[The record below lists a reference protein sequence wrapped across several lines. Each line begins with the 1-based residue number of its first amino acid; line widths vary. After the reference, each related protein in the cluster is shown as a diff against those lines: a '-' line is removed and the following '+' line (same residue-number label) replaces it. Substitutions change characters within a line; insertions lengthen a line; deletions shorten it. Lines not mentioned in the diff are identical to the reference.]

1 MVEEKPIYVGVYC
14 GLQRRVVIYS
24 LVVGANL
31 PSRYSGNLVGKI
43 RVPKKYL
50 PIVEEHLKNERT
62 RLLGNIW
69 CVYENTEKTSMK
81 IIKNEPLFNLDTN
94 TFDLAKNTGFGSYL
108 LLAVAADLKKKGAQ
122 LIRSEVSLSFEGK
135 GQLRKAELEH
145 HKKYNIN
152 DWQRGIAKNVR
163 FAKRRLI

>member
-1 MVEEKPIYVGVYC
+1 MVDEKPTYVWVYYHKLGIKMIYNFSVGFV
-14 GLQRRVVIYS
+14 S
-24 LVVGANL
+24 PPL
-31 PSRYSGNLVGKI
+31 PESYLIQKI
-43 RVPKKYL
+43 RIPKMYSS
-50 PIVEEHLKNERT
+50 IIQAHLKQAKFRE
-62 RLLGNIW
+62 LGLIECIALNP
-69 CVYENTEKTSMK
+69 EKTAVTLSV
-81 IIKNEPLFNLDTN
+81 NEPLKYFADES
-94 TFDLAKNTGFGSYL
+94 FRLAKNTGFGSYL